1 LIVNVA
7 DVPELANELENVTA
21 LKAGQV
27 PVQLPEGEQAEHLK
41 HVRL

>member
-7 DVPELANELENVTA
+7 VAPEIVNVENVTA

-27 PVQLPEGEQAEHLK
+27 PLQLLEDEQAEHLK